1 MTQNIDQSDLTNA
14 IEKIAENEEQAE
26 QLDTALKQLENNV
39 KKSNI
44 ESIQT
49 DLENVTSGKQKQ
61 PSQSTYTKYQ
71 NLVLSY
77 NHLLQLLNQFM
88 QEAGLSAMSD
98 LQTIDISLDQL
109 MDMIQNY
116 EDFENLSLENIETL
130 QNKHGILESDTTD
143 TSFFRNLASAFLPFI
158 NMHQEEYQKFKT
170 DLEMQISDSY
180 YEIQKH
186 GNILSQMA
194 PSEVDKIMSEFDK
207 SYDKNHSFK
216 DITVIAFSR
225 FFFESASVRNT
236 AIICFILAA
245 LVDGIS
251 AILPIFW
258 FHRYRSFLYGRK
270 KYGKNLEEELLYE
283 LYYASR

>member
-1 MTQNIDQSDLTNA
+1 MQTSEKTNQNKKNNRFHLIHDVKHFALSIYEMLKNNIKTSMKMK
-14 IEKIAENEEQAE
+14 EEN
-26 QLDTALKQLENNV
+26 LRYKQ
-39 KKSNI
+39 
-44 ESIQT
+44 QR
-49 DLENVTSGKQKQ
+49 KQEQ

-88 QEAGLSAMSD
+88 QESGLSGMSD
-98 LQTIDISLDQL
+98 LQAIDISLDQL

-186 GNILSQMA
+186 ANILSQMD
-194 PSEVDKIMSEFDK
+194 PSEVDKIMNEFDK
-207 SYDKNHSFK
+207 SYEKNHSFT

-225 FFFESASVRNT
+225 FFESASVRNT
-236 AIICFILAA
+236 VIICFILAA

-270 KYGKNLEEELLYE
+270 NMV
-283 LYYASR
+283 RI